1 MFSLSPRGPQPRRLG
16 RSPGCWKKVTALSLA
31 LLLAFGGGVALEGA
45 LGLCSPFGAQG
56 YRKLTA
62 SYRALRDRWYFGGEV
77 EDLSGR
83 LTDQA
88 LAGMAQSELDS
99 HTGYLPPALRTRS
112 EKSLAGASVGIGV
125 VYQQADG
132 GFLVVQVV
140 DGSPAA
146 EAGILPGDLL
156 VAVNG
161 VPFSQLE
168 DPAAE
173 IAGEEGTAVRV
184 TAARNGVET
193 EYALERRTVDNSAS
207 GRVVDGVGVLT
218 IRSFT
223 STLGA
228 RTGEVLTQL
237 QEAGC
242 TELVIDLRGNGG
254 GYVDAAVEVASY
266 FLPEGAVVY
275 KEENKAGKV
284 REITA
289 DRETERRS
297 FERIAVLVDGDTA
310 SASEILTA
318 ALKEQLGAT
327 VVGTTTYGKG
337 TVQSTLLF
345 GDGSGL
351 KYTRYRWLT
360 PSGGWVNGQGIA
372 PDLEVSQPGAL
383 DTPAPQMA
391 EGETIS
397 PDQVGEAAGPVQ
409 TYLAFLG
416 YPVARQDGYYAPG
429 SAAAVRAFRADARLP
444 EGEAIDRDLCR
455 ALTQAVTLKWYTQ
468 QSELDVQLGRAV
480 EAVRE

>member
-1 MFSLSPRGPQPRRLG
+1 MFSPRNQKSRRSG
-16 RSPGCWKKVTALSLA
+16 RRPIPWKRIAALSLA
-31 LLLAFGGGVALEGA
+31 LLLAFGGGVALEGS

-56 YRKLTA
+56 YRKLAA

-77 EDLSGR
+77 EGLPGR

-99 HTGYLPPALRTRS
+99 HTGYLPPALRSQS
-112 EKSLAGASVGIGV
+112 EQSLAGESVGIGV
-125 VYQQADG
+125 VYQQADS

-156 VAVNG
+156 VAVDG

-173 IAGEEGTAVRV
+173 IAGEAGTAVRV
-184 TAARNGVET
+184 SAVRGGVET
-193 EYALERRTVDNSAS
+193 EYTLERRKVDNSAS

-242 TELVIDLRGNGG
+242 TQLVIDLRGNGG

-284 REITA
+284 WEITA
-289 DRETERRS
+289 DQETERRS
-297 FERIAVLVDGDTA
+297 FEKIAVLVDGDTA

-327 VVGTTTYGKG
+327 VVGSTTYGKG

-360 PSGGWVNGQGIA
+360 PGGGWVNGQGIE
-372 PDLEVSQPGAL
+372 PDLEVSQSSAL

-391 EGETIS
+391 EGEAIA

-416 YPVARQDGYYAPG
+416 YPVARQDSYYAPG
-429 SAAAVRAFRADARLP
+429 SADAVRAFRADAGLP
-444 EGEAIDRDLCR
+444 AGETIDSALCR
-455 ALTQAVTLKWYTQ
+455 ALTQAVTLRWYTQ
-468 QSELDVQLGRAV
+468 QSEWDAPLRQAV
-480 EAVRE
+480 EATQG